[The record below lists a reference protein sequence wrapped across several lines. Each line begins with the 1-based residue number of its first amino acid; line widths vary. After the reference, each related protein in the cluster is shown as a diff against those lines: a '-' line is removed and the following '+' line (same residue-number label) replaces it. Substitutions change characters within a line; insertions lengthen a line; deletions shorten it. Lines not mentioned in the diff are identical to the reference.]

1 MSTLASSVIET
12 LVGQGETQKEETDKS
27 KLLKTLD
34 RNQVPRMPWH
44 DVQVLV
50 QGLAAQDVAWHFIER
65 WNHHRL
71 HQGDRKVAIIFPFSD
86 RHGDTRT
93 MGLLNE
99 AKAPRQFVIQGK
111 RTGSNMPNHRPLGQP
126 PPSTA
131 LLCCLGPPLACST
144 FMAVSTIARLYCL
157 GFPPL

>member
-1 MSTLASSVIET
+1 
-12 LVGQGETQKEETDKS
+12 
-27 KLLKTLD
+27 
-34 RNQVPRMPWH
+34 
-44 DVQVLV
+44 
-50 QGLAAQDVAWHFIER
+50 
-65 WNHHRL
+65 
-71 HQGDRKVAIIFPFSD
+71 VAIIFPFSD

-131 LLCCLGPPLACST
+131 SGIHVVGGGVQVPSVQAAP
-144 FMAVSTIARLYCL
+144 VYYQVV
-157 GFPPL
+157 